1 MKIKRDLWLV
11 AIASLLVVGV
21 LSLATLFGIRKQ
33 QRDLVQRFEDD
44 LFHGRSEEAKY
55 LMNHTD
61 VVRLTA
67 YPNQEAY
74 PGGTLISGVLFC
86 DPETVHMLI
95 SKGIDVNSRVEDNE
109 KETTSNTSGYTALDY
124 AVIHRRQDMVEVLLR
139 HGADVTLKTYNTTA
153 LDLMKLPPNIYWERG
168 AKRIGTDAQIIH
180 LLRQAQLQ
188 RAAKSAFHR

>member
-1 MKIKRDLWLV
+1 MKSKRDLWLM
-11 AIASLLVVGV
+11 AAASLLVIGV

-44 LFHGRSEEAKY
+44 LFHGRSEKAKY
-55 LMNHTD
+55 LIANTD
-61 VVRLTA
+61 VVHLVS

-74 PGGTLISGVLFC
+74 PAATLISGVLYC

-95 SKGIDVNSRVEDNE
+95 SKDIDVNSRLQWNE
-109 KETTSNTSGYTALDY
+109 KETASNATGYTALDY

-139 HGADVTLKTYNTTA
+139 NGADGTVKTAGETA
-153 LDLMKLPPNIYWERG
+153 LDHLKNPPNIYWERG
-168 AKRIGTDAQIIH
+168 AKRVGTDAQIAH

-188 RAAKSAFHR
+188 SIGKATAH